1 MTTTSPPRFLI
12 LILGLGLAF
21 VFASTD
27 VGVAQSLFS
36 VRPDSSG
43 SLLDEDTPSED
54 RTFGDIEADPDAADE
69 GLEMRMRYPE
79 LYDSDLTTELERS
92 AAPEDTEAGVDE
104 TLETQARYPEIYLEN
119 RLYDEND
126 LLSIDREE

>member
-1 MTTTSPPRFLI
+1 MTRTSLPHFLI
-12 LILGLGLAF
+12 FGLGLAF
-21 VFASTD
+21 VFISTE
-27 VGVAQSLFS
+27 VGFAQSLFS

-43 SLLDEDTPSED
+43 SLLDGDTPSEEG
-54 RTFGDIEADPDAADE
+54 TFGDIEADPDATDE
-69 GLEMRMRYPE
+69 SLEMRMRYPE
-79 LYDSDLTTELERS
+79 LYDSGLTPDLERS
-92 AAPEDTEAGVDE
+92 SAPEDVEAGVDE

>member
-1 MTTTSPPRFLI
+1 MTRTALPRFL
-12 LILGLGLAF
+12 LLGLGLAF

-43 SLLDEDTPSED
+43 SLLEGDTPSEES
-54 RTFGDIEADPDAADE
+54 TFGDIEADPNATDE
-69 GLEMRMRYPE
+69 SLEMRMRYPE
-79 LYDSDLTTELERS
+79 LYDSGLTTELERS
-92 AAPEDTEAGVDE
+92 AAPEDAEAGVDE

-119 RLYDEND
+119 RLYDETD